1 MFKNM
6 IERSWLST
14 IRKPSRSIILVLILF
29 VMANMMLATIAIKN
43 SVDISM
49 QAAKEKLGG
58 TVYLTTDTEKLQEQ
72 MQSMRGQSGSGERV
86 GMSIPTISE
95 SLARGIGESEFLS
108 ASTFSISITANAS
121 SYTTVDTVQ
130 NQREREMQE
139 QFQNMRNQVN
149 DAQDEYNSARD
160 QFNSQNMGGGR
171 MGGGGGFSFN
181 LNMDISDP
189 TLSGGDTTIQGI
201 DDFSFVS
208 EVEAGTISLVDGTI
222 YDVGAEGVV
231 IVSQQL
237 LDDNDLNIGDTIAL
251 KAISDETEI
260 TLTIVGAYQS
270 TSLDENGEDSF
281 NNNTIYVSRTTAK
294 KFMTSEQME
303 NLTVTNVKYYLAK
316 AEEKDAF
323 LAWATENFGDKME
336 GLKLDIDDASYQ
348 TMVGPIENVGSFA
361 GIVMWIVIIAAVVII
376 TLMVVINV
384 KDRRYEMGVLLSLG
398 AKRSSILGQIFLE
411 LVIVGTTAFVLSLGT
426 GQLIATKMGETLL
439 AQQVESAEEEPANE
453 MVAGPMGGSMR
464 GSSTMTMRRFGQ
476 PTASPNAKAIDEI
489 DVSAG
494 VSEYLT
500 LFGAGYLILI
510 MAMII
515 PGVNILRYQ
524 PKTILTGKE

>member
-14 IRKPSRSIILVLILF
+14 IRKPSRSIILFLILF

-43 SVDISM
+43 SVDVSM
-49 QAAKEKLGG
+49 QTAKEKLGG
-58 TVYLTTDTEKLQEQ
+58 IVYLTTDTEKLQEQ
-72 MQSMRGQSGSGERV
+72 MQSMRSQNGNGERTNIS
-86 GMSIPTISE
+86 MPTISE
-95 SLARGIGESEFLS
+95 NLAEDIGKSDYLS
-108 ASTFSISITANAS
+108 ASTYSISVTANAS
-121 SYTTVDTVQ
+121 SYNTVDTVQ
-130 NQREREMQE
+130 NQREREMRD
-139 QFQNMRNQVN
+139 QFENMRSQVN

-160 QFNSQNMGGGR
+160 QFNAQGGRQMGGA
-171 MGGGGGFSFN
+171 MPNFS
-181 LNMDISDP
+181 MDISDP

-208 EVEAGTISLVDGTI
+208 EVEAGTINLVDGET
-222 YDVGAEGVV
+222 YDPETQNVV

-237 LDDNDLNIGDTIAL
+237 LDDNDLNIGDTITL
-251 KAISDETEI
+251 KTIGDETEI
-260 TLTIVGAYQS
+260 TLTVIGAYQS
-270 TSLDENGEDSF
+270 TSLDENGEGSF
-281 NNNTIYVSRTTAK
+281 NNNTIYMSLANAK
-294 KFMTSEQME
+294 KFMTNEQLD

-316 AEEKDAF
+316 AEEKDSF
-323 LAWATENFGDKME
+323 LAWANENYGTELD

-361 GIVMWIVIIAAVVII
+361 NGVMWIVIIASVVII
-376 TLMVVINV
+376 TLMVVTNV

-411 LVIVGTTAFVLSLGT
+411 LVIVGTAAFILSLGT
-426 GQLIATKMGETLL
+426 GQIIATKMGETLL
-439 AQQVESAEEEPANE
+439 AQQVESAAEEPINE
-453 MVAGPMGGSMR
+453 TSASPMDGSTR
-464 GSSTMTMRRFGQ
+464 NNGTTNTRRFGQ
-476 PTASPNAKAIDEI
+476 PTANSNVKAIDKI

-494 VSEYLT
+494 VNEYLT
-500 LFGAGYLILI
+500 LFGAGYMILI
-510 MAMII
+510 IAMII